1 MQRKGMITQL
11 RLGRVV
17 ATRGVV
23 DVVPTRELLA
33 ALRHHHNCDWGDVPA
48 SDCAAND
55 LALTHGGR
63 IISAYRADNQTKF
76 WIITE
81 ANRSVTTL
89 LLPEEY

>member
-17 ATRGVV
+17 ATRGIV

-33 ALRHHHNCDWGDVPA
+33 ALKRHQHCDWGDVPA
-48 SDCAAND
+48 SDWAAND

-63 IISAYRADNQTKF
+63 IISAYESETKTKF

-81 ANRSVTTL
+81 ADRSATTL